1 MNILLYIANLICIFL
16 TAFIGIIALMGVI
29 FAIYFAI
36 EVYKEKK
43 KQKENT
49 KK

>member
-16 TAFIGIIALMGVI
+16 TAFIGILIFMGII
-29 FAIYFAI
+29 FAIYFVI
-36 EVYKEKK
+36 EIYKEK

>member
-16 TAFIGIIALMGVI
+16 TVFIGIISLMGVI

-36 EVYKEKK
+36 EVYKEHKA
-43 KQKENT
+43 KENT

>member
-1 MNILLYIANLICIFL
+1 MNILLYIVNLICVFL
-16 TAFIGIIALMGVI
+16 TAFIGIISLMGVI

-43 KQKENT
+43 QKENT

>member
-1 MNILLYIANLICIFL
+1 MNILLYIANLICVFL
-16 TAFIGIIALMGVI
+16 TAFIVIISLMGVI

-43 KQKENT
+43 QKENT

>member
-16 TAFIGIIALMGVI
+16 TAFIGIISLMGVI

-43 KQKENT
+43 QKENT

>member
-16 TAFIGIIALMGVI
+16 TAFIGILTFMGII
-29 FAIYFAI
+29 FSIYFVI
-36 EVYKEKK
+36 EIYKEK